1 MKDGISLFCSF
12 CKSMP
17 PPEQFCIWLMKNY
30 MKENLQLSGSLDEE
44 LHHSDASV
52 LVDSK
57 WKMSLTR
64 AAQFT
69 WLSPSQD

>member
-1 MKDGISLFCSF
+1 MAHEKLHERKFTEPARG
-12 CKSMP
+12 
-17 PPEQFCIWLMKNY
+17 
-30 MKENLQLSGSLDEE
+30 QLSGSLDKE

-52 LVDSK
+52 LVYSK

-64 AAQFT
+64 AAPFT

>member
-1 MKDGISLFCSF
+1 
-12 CKSMP
+12 MP
-17 PPEQFCIWLMKNY
+17 PPEQLCIWLMKNY
-30 MKENLQLSGSLDEE
+30 TKENLQLSGSLDRE
-44 LHHSDASV
+44 LHHSDAPV
-52 LVDSK
+52 LVYSK